1 MKRKILEP
9 KDYKKLCDAVTQVV
23 LLAAL
28 AIAFAVYVVAARATS
43 NHSYEWIIIGVCFVL
58 MWVLWFGLSW
68 VLFHFCAWVLGK
80 FFDPMDWPCAVWPN
94 VDGEYTGVGTAGRIM
109 SFAIRDGCGV
119 QFLARRVVAVDVTGR
134 DFEKMFFV
142 SREVDCGACCLIC
155 YHKNGVK
162 VLQQMGARHLG
173 TRRSGGDVF
182 ELGRF
187 IDVQHLYKKLLD
199 VGEWVLLCGVKVDFP
214 RVPQVWG
221 YPGHPEAMDIY
232 RILNRASL
240 VICSGEADEV
250 WQLCWDNGEISRRN
264 YRAFV
269 LKWPP
274 DEWYMEHATQ
284 EYGVFS
290 FITKAVGADKV
301 AAVHEISG
309 RPKDWRMYGLAS
321 RDWAQLA
328 RRAEKSGEVFFS
340 LRVPAEQVLQAWR
353 GGGCYVDVENAE
365 EAHALSGDA
374 GFSAMLDAIMPEG
387 GCVLSCSHDAEYVYV
402 WARGV

>member
-1 MKRKILEP
+1 MKRKILER
-9 KDYKKLCDAVTQVV
+9 KDYKKLCDIVTTVF

-28 AIAFAVYVVAARATS
+28 AIAFAVYVVATRATS
-43 NHSYEWIIIGVCFVL
+43 NHPYEWIINGVCFVL
-58 MWVLWFGLSW
+58 MWVLWFGLAW
-68 VLFHFCAWVLGK
+68 VLGHFCAWVLGI

-94 VDGEYTGVGTAGRIM
+94 ADGEYKGAGTAGRIM
-109 SFAIRDGCGV
+109 SFAMRDGCGV
-119 QFLARRVVAVDVTGR
+119 QFLARRVAAVDVVGR
-134 DFEKMFFV
+134 DFEKMLFV
-142 SREVDCGACCLIC
+142 SREVDCSACCLIC
-155 YHKNGVK
+155 YHKNAVK

-269 LKWPP
+269 LKSLQRARAPL
-274 DEWYMEHATQ
+274 H
-284 EYGVFS
+284 S
-290 FITKAVGADKV
+290 FFANAVGAEKV
-301 AAVHEISG
+301 AAVHETSG
-309 RPKDWRMYGLAS
+309 KRKDWRMYGLAS

-340 LRVPAEQVLQAWR
+340 LRAPVEQVLQAWR
-353 GGGCYVDVENAE
+353 SNDGYVDVESMD
-365 EAHALSGDA
+365 EAHSLSGDA

-402 WARGV
+402 WSYGE

>member
-1 MKRKILEP
+1 MKRTILEP
-9 KDYKKLCDAVTQVV
+9 KDYKKLCDVVTLVV
-23 LLAAL
+23 VLAAL
-28 AIAFAVYVVAARATS
+28 AIAFAVYVVATRATS
-43 NHSYEWIIIGVCFVL
+43 NHSYKWIIDGVCFVL
-58 MWVLWFGLSW
+58 MWVLWFGLAW
-68 VLFHFCAWVLGK
+68 VLSHFCAWVLGK
-80 FFDPMDWPCAVWPN
+80 LFVPIDWPSMSWPN
-94 VDGEYTGVGTAGRIM
+94 ADEEYKCVGTAGRIM
-109 SFAIRDGCGV
+109 SSAIRDGCGV
-119 QFLARRVVAVDVTGR
+119 QFLARRVAAVDVVGM
-134 DFEKMFFV
+134 DFEKMLFV

-155 YHKNGVK
+155 YHKNAVK

-173 TRRSGGDVF
+173 TRRSGGEVF

-250 WQLCWDNGEISRRN
+250 WQLCWDNGETGTKN

-269 LKWPP
+269 LKSLQKARAPL
-274 DEWYMEHATQ
+274 H
-284 EYGVFS
+284 S
-290 FITKAVGADKV
+290 FFANAVGAEKV
-301 AAVHEISG
+301 AAVHETSG
-309 RPKDWRMYGLAS
+309 KRKDWRMYGLAS
-321 RDWAQLA
+321 RDWAHLA

-340 LRVPAEQVLQAWR
+340 LRAPAGRVLQAWR
-353 GGGCYVDVENAE
+353 GGGCYVDAENAE
-365 EAHALSGDA
+365 EAHDLSGNA

-402 WARGV
+402 WAREGDSCAA